1 MITCN
6 LMGGLGN
13 QIFQIFATIAFTIKS
28 NNSFR
33 FLYTETLGGG
43 KTTLRTTYWN
53 TFFSS
58 LKPVLTTVFPQMEV
72 IKEKGFKYNDVPSIN
87 LSNKNVM
94 LYGYFQS
101 YKYFQN
107 YYETICRIIRLDE
120 MKKQLIEKYNIN
132 NSYLEN
138 TISIHFRLGDY
149 KKVSDVHPIIP
160 YEYYKK
166 SLSHI
171 KNVTDEKQ
179 NLNVLF
185 FCEDEDVDTVTDT
198 INKLQSDFPDY
209 TFERK
214 YSHLEDWEQMLL
226 MSLCRHN
233 IIANSS
239 FSWWSAYFNSNAYKI
254 VCYPSLWFTEKANID
269 TSDLCPKGWKK
280 IHI

>member
-1 MITCN
+1 
-6 LMGGLGN
+6 MGGLGN

-33 FLYTETLGGG
+33 FLYIETLGGG
-43 KTTLRTTYWN
+43 SSTLRHTYWN

-72 IKEKGFKYNDVPSIN
+72 IKENGFKYNDVPSVN

-94 LYGYFQS
+94 LHGYFQS

-107 YYETICRIIRLDE
+107 YYETICRMIRLDE

-138 TISIHFRLGDY
+138 TVSMHFRLGDY
-149 KKVSDVHPIIP
+149 KKVSDFHPIMP

-185 FCEDEDVDTVTDT
+185 FCEDEDIDTVTDT
-198 INKLQSDFPDY
+198 INKLQSDFPNY

-226 MSLCRHN
+226 MSLCTHN
-233 IIANSS
+233 IISNISI
-239 FSWWSAYFNSNAYKI
+239 SWWSAYFNSNAYKI
-254 VCYPSLWFTEKANID
+254 VCYPSLWFAEKANID